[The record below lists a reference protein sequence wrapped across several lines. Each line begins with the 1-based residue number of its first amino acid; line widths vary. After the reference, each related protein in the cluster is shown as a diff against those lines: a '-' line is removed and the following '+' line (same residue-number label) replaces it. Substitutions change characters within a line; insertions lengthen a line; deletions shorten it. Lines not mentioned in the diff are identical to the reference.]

1 MFYMYSHIEFWM
13 PMHNVLKTA
22 IYSLASASLCMYF
35 DSKNVICNFSGESG
49 AGKTESAKLLISQL
63 VELSKGTSQLE
74 QQILQVLLI
83 NL

>member
-35 DSKNVICNFSGESG
+35 DSKNIVISAVKAVQARQNQPNF
-49 AGKTESAKLLISQL
+49 
-63 VELSKGTSQLE
+63 
-74 QQILQVLLI
+74 
-83 NL
+83 